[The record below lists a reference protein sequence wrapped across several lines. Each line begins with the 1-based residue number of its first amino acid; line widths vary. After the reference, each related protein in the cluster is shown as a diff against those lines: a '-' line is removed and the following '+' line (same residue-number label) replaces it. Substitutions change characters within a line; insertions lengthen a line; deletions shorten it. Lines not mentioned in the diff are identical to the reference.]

1 MKTMLLILT
10 ALFAALTAAGAFIK
24 IPFLCSAITL
34 QFFFTALAGV
44 LLGAKYGALSQFVY
58 VALGLVGLPI
68 FTAGG
73 GFGYLLYPTCGFL
86 IGPIPSA
93 WVIGKL
99 TGGSRSIK
107 RIVPACLACL
117 AVLYLV
123 GLPYMAGRAERLHE
137 QGSEHVGHPDDR
149 HDPLSP
155 RPHGED
161 HRGGHP
167 RPQAAAP
174 RKDAGRAGG
183 RLSRAAAQ
191 KQERSRHP

>member
-1 MKTMLLILT
+1 M
-10 ALFAALTAAGAFIK
+10 
-24 IPFLCSAITL
+24 
-34 QFFFTALAGV
+34 

-86 IGPIPSA
+86 IGLIPAA

-107 RIVPACLACL
+107 RIVPACLANL

-123 GLPYMAGRAERLHE
+123 GLPYMAVVLNVYMGKGLSTWSILMAGMIPYLPGGMVKIIVVASSPPSCCPTWER
-137 QGSEHVGHPDDR
+137 
-149 HDPLSP
+149 
-155 RPHGED
+155 
-161 HRGGHP
+161 
-167 RPQAAAP
+167 
-174 RKDAGRAGG
+174 
-183 RLSRAAAQ
+183 RLSRPPPEPRRNRMQ
-191 KQERSRHP
+191 KAPGIRN